1 MLSVSLVV
9 SIVGGGVIDPGESAV
24 GDLQFDL
31 PAGDGTYRL
40 TASVA
45 GISELSYE
53 IANTP

>member
-1 MLSVSLVV
+1 M
-9 SIVGGGVIDPGESAV
+9 IDPGESAV